1 MPRFIFVNNPEPERE
16 IIDVDYMDITKEKK
30 KELENKEEN
39 KEENKDNT

>member
-1 MPRFIFVNNPEPERE
+1 MPRFIFVNNPEPESD
-16 IIDVDYMDITKEKK
+16 IIDVDYVDITEEKK

>member
-16 IIDVDYMDITKEKK
+16 IIDVDYVDITEEKK

-39 KEENKDNT
+39 KDNT

>member
-16 IIDVDYMDITKEKK
+16 IIDVDYTDITEEKK